1 MASASRADNNTA
13 AGMPTKRLFI
23 DTLVRDID
31 LAASIV
37 DLVDNSIDG
46 AKRVKPSEK
55 FTGLW
60 VKITLSA
67 NQFSVAD
74 NCGGIALDIAKK
86 YAFRFGRDDEYR
98 GEVKHSVGHFGVGM
112 KRTLFKIA
120 QSFTISSVTR
130 STKFQLVLDVDQWEK
145 ERDWDFKLTHV
156 VKSSARP
163 NSAVGTVIDV
173 TQLRPEAAEQ
183 FAITRFVNEVRERIR
198 RAHSHAIAQG
208 LKIEFNGEELSA
220 EDFWLRRSSQI
231 KPLQQ
236 TGELAVDGSREKV
249 RYRIIAGVDERD
261 SDLAGWYV
269 FCNDRLLLWAD
280 QSAITGWGEPPAPK
294 FHQQFNYFRGYVYLD
309 AKDAGLLPWNT
320 TKTGI
325 SEDSDVYQRVHAL
338 MRDATRSVINFL
350 NELRRE
356 EVAHTNSAID
366 ETPLHDSLR
375 ATKRLVASNPAAFKD
390 SAKFV
395 WPANAVIRP
404 GGAKE
409 RRISYKVPEAEFDT
423 VKRALDASSPE
434 EVGLETFK
442 YFYSVEIEG

>member
-1 MASASRADNNTA
+1 MASTAKAAGNQA

-37 DLVDNSIDG
+37 DLIDNSIDG

-60 VKITLSA
+60 VKITLNA
-67 NQFSVAD
+67 QQFIVQD
-74 NCGGIALDIAKK
+74 NCGGIDLEIAQK
-86 YAFRFGRDDEYR
+86 YAFRFGRDDGYK

-120 QSFTISSVTR
+120 QSFTVSSVTR
-130 STKFQLVLDVDQWEK
+130 STKFQLVLDVDKWEK
-145 ERDWDFKLTHV
+145 EKGWDFKLTHV
-156 VKSSARP
+156 VKSSPKP
-163 NSAVGTVIDV
+163 NTGVGTFIEV
-173 TQLRPEAAEQ
+173 TKFRQEAAEQ

-198 RAHSHAIAQG
+198 RAHSHAISQG
-208 LKIEFNGEELSA
+208 LKVEFNGEELTA
-220 EDFWLRRSSQI
+220 EDFWLKKSGQI
-231 KPLQQ
+231 KPLQL
-236 TGELAVDGSREKV
+236 TGELGVEGSREKV
-249 RYRIIAGVDERD
+249 KYRLVAGLDERD

-280 QSAITGWGEPPAPK
+280 QSAITGWGESPAPK
-294 FHQQFNYFRGYVYLD
+294 FHQQFNYFRGYAFLD

-325 SEDSDVYQRVHAL
+325 SEDSDVYLRVHAL
-338 MRDATRSVINFL
+338 MRDATRNVIDFL

-356 EVAHTNSAID
+356 EVAHGDGTID
-366 ETPLHDSLR
+366 ETPLHDYLK
-375 ATKRLVASNPAAFKD
+375 ATKRLAVSDPAAFKD

-395 WPANAVIRP
+395 WPASAVKRP
-404 GGAKE
+404 TGARE
-409 RRISYKVPEAEFDT
+409 RRISYKIPVSDFEA
-423 VKRALDASSPE
+423 VKRVLEATSAE

-442 YFYSVEIEG
+442 YFYSVEVEG